1 MVKYSSTAFIGIGS
15 NLGDS
20 VSEVNHAITL
30 VEELKDTALTA
41 VSSLYLTEPMG
52 YKYQPDYVNAV
63 IKVETFYSP
72 RELLNELLLIESRRG
87 RLRNGINRPR
97 TLDLDLLLYSNKI
110 INEPGLCVPHP
121 RMHQRAFVLIP
132 LTEIEGSVVI
142 SGLGAAKTLLLKI
155 STKGIKKIGNDK
167 I

>member
-63 IKVETFYSP
+63 IKVETLYSP
-72 RELLNELLLIESRRG
+72 RVKSAIFPSYIISSFNAQLGGG
-87 RLRNGINRPR
+87 RL
-97 TLDLDLLLYSNKI
+97 SVAKI
-110 INEPGLCVPHP
+110 ELTHILRSEP
-121 RMHQRAFVLIP
+121 
-132 LTEIEGSVVI
+132 
-142 SGLGAAKTLLLKI
+142 
-155 STKGIKKIGNDK
+155 D
-167 I
+167 